1 MFKNASKWNKDTSE
15 QYNIK
20 FEYNRDKFIDLFN
33 KVNFSDEANALFSM
47 NFPSNED
54 DIFGY
59 DNFLS
64 WYNNKEKK
72 DEYSKE
78 DLFFYNKYFF
88 YSYMCLKENEIKIEK
103 RKKLKQ
109 PKQTKKATKP
119 QLEEDV
125 NDLGNILF
133 SSIGFNN
140 GLKNLNNIP
149 VLKKKPK
156 NVINIEKEKF
166 TAIPDFE
173 CSSRVN
179 SKLHL
184 LIESKKFVNYKKI
197 ETKNDSKYQIA
208 AQLIAKAYHCFKTE
222 KDFTHAIRVIGE
234 NFQLFKIDY
243 NIKYLENL
251 SNGIIS
257 DDLIIY
263 QYQDEDLKAEFNISI
278 KEEFNE
284 ILLFITNIFNKMN
297 Q

>member
-1 MFKNASKWNKDTSE
+1 VFKIYQD
-15 QYNIK
+15 
-20 FEYNRDKFIDLFN
+20 
-33 KVNFSDEANALFSM
+33 
-47 NFPSNED
+47 
-54 DIFGY
+54 
-59 DNFLS
+59 
-64 WYNNKEKK
+64 
-72 DEYSKE
+72 
-78 DLFFYNKYFF
+78 YF
-88 YSYMCLKENEIKIEK
+88 KENEIKIEK
-103 RKKLKQ
+103 IKKLKQ
-109 PKQTKKATKP
+109 PKQTKKAKKP

-156 NVINIEKEKF
+156 YVINIEKEKF

-222 KDFTHAIRVIGE
+222 KDFTHEIYAIRVIGE